1 MISRTATDC
10 QIPEWRREMARAI
23 TDPRELLQC
32 LELPPSLLPAAREA
46 ARSFGLRVPRSYL
59 ALMNKGAADDPLLR
73 QILPVQEELRKAP
86 GYCGDPVGDVA
97 AVQGAGLLAKYAGR
111 SLLLASAACAVH
123 CRYCFRRAFPYAEHP
138 AGHHGWHQSLE
149 TLRRRPDLSEIIL
162 SGGDPLSLDDGR
174 LAGLIADLDR
184 IPHLRRL
191 RIHTRLPVVIPRRIT
206 SGLIDTLGSSRL
218 RPVMVLHFNHPREL
232 DGQISERLAGLRP
245 VCPLL
250 NQSVLLRGVN
260 DDVTTLARLSER
272 LFDSGVLPYYIHLL
286 DRVQGAAHFAV
297 DEAVAR
303 ALMVTLRRMLPGYLT
318 PRLVKEQEGEPA
330 KTLIA

>member
-1 MISRTATDC
+1 MISRTAADC
-10 QIPEWRREMARAI
+10 QIPDWRQEMARAI
-23 TDPRELLQC
+23 TDPRELLQY
-32 LELPPSLLPAAREA
+32 LELPLSLLPAARA
-46 ARSFGLRVPRSYL
+46 AASSFGLRAPRSYL
-59 ALMNKGAADDPLLR
+59 SLMKKGEVDDPLLR
-73 QILPVQEELRKAP
+73 QILPVHEELRTTP
-86 GYCGDPVGDVA
+86 GYCDDPVGDLA
-97 AVQGAGLLAKYAGR
+97 AVQGTGILAKYAGR

-123 CRYCFRRAFPYAEHP
+123 CRYCFRRAFPYRKHL
-138 AGHHGWHQSLE
+138 AGHHGWQQSLE
-149 TLRRRPDLSEIIL
+149 TLRERRDVSEIIL
-162 SGGDPLSLDDGR
+162 SGGDPLSLDDNR
-174 LAGLIADLDR
+174 LAELIADLDN

-206 SGLIDTLGSSRL
+206 PALTHILGNSRL

-232 DGQISERLAGLRP
+232 AGEVSEHLARLRL

-250 NQSVLLRGVN
+250 NQTVLLRKVN
-260 DDVTTLARLSER
+260 DKVATLAQLSER

-297 DEAVAR
+297 DEASAHALAVA
-303 ALMVTLRRMLPGYLT
+303 LRQMLPGYLT